1 MTAAKRILV
10 TGGAG
15 FIGSALV
22 RRLHAVGHHVTVF
35 DNFTRGKANRIPL
48 EVYNQSRY
56 CGDVRDRK
64 PVGGGFSLL
73 DGKRSALECAVRDC
87 DVVFHLAYVQG
98 TQTFY
103 EQPKLVMDVALNGI
117 VNLMSACEHAGGRE
131 LFLVSSSE
139 VYQIPPEGFTPTA
152 EDVPLSV
159 PDVTNPRYSYGGGKI
174 ACELAALAYA
184 DVNKR
189 TVIVRPH
196 NIYGPDMGEEH
207 VIPQFARRMQQVM
220 SADDL
225 HLPAFDI
232 QGTGEETRCFCY
244 IDDCVDAFMVLL
256 EKGEDRNVYHVG
268 NPYREITMRQLAHL
282 VAEHYGRE
290 INVVPGELPKGSP
303 SRRLPDISKLQ
314 ALGFDIKWPLWQGI
328 VPTLDWYREPAQ
340 VAA

>member
-1 MTAAKRILV
+1 MTRVLV

-22 RRLHAVGHHVTVF
+22 RRLHADGHHVTVF
-35 DNFTRGKANRIPL
+35 DNSTRGKVHRIPK

-64 PVGGGFSLL
+64 PVGGGFSLV

-98 TQTFY
+98 TARFY
-103 EQPKLVMDVALNGI
+103 EEPRLVMDVALNGI
-117 VNLMSACEHAGGRE
+117 VNLMSACEYAGGRE

-159 PDVTNPRYSYGGGKI
+159 PDVTNPRYSYGGGKLI
-174 ACELAALAYA
+174 SELLAI
-184 DVNKR
+184 N
-189 TVIVRPH
+189 
-196 NIYGPDMGEEH
+196 YGPDMGEEH
-207 VIPQFARRMQQVM
+207 VIPQFCRRML
-220 SADDL
+220 ALEGDDF
-225 HLPAFDI
+225 PI
-232 QGTGEETRCFCY
+232 QGTGEEARCFMY
-244 IDDCVDAFMVLL
+244 VEDCVEAFLTLL
-256 EKGEDRNVYHVG
+256 DKGEDRNVYHVG
-268 NPYREITMRQLAHL
+268 NPYREITMRQLANL

-314 ALGFDIKWPLWQGI
+314 ALGFDPKWPLWQGI
-328 VPTLDWYREPAQ
+328 VPTLDWYREAACP
-340 VAA
+340 VAV